1 VSHDHM
7 QVEEEVTEFVRSGSR
22 SARRA
27 SELQCSRDIHSVCW
41 ANAMLARQ
49 LLWGEYYLGSGGQK
63 LNLQLA
69 VRH

>member
-1 VSHDHM
+1 M

-41 ANAMLARQ
+41 ANAMLARHRY
-49 LLWGEYYLGSGGQK
+49 GASTI
-63 LNLQLA
+63 
-69 VRH
+69 